1 MNHPDQLQKALKS
14 MYGES
19 ERINKL
25 VHDLLLL
32 AKLDRT
38 PNILLTEGELDSVI
52 KEMEAQFRLLA
63 GHRKV
68 DLRLVPHT
76 RCRFDED
83 KMKQVLLNLFHNAV
97 QHTHPE
103 KGHIEISAGQ
113 VPEGIQ
119 LAIKDNGTGIPSEH
133 LPHLFDRFYR
143 SDSSRTRKYGG
154 AGLGLSISKSIV
166 EVHGGTI
173 RAETRSGEG
182 STFYVLLPSV

>member
-1 MNHPDQLQKALKS
+1 

-38 PNILLTEGELDSVI
+38 PNVQLTEGDLDSLI
-52 KEMEAQFRLLA
+52 KEMEPQLRLLA

-68 DLRLVPHT
+68 DLRLDIHT

-103 KGHIEISAGQ
+103 DGHIEIYAGP

-119 LAIKDNGTGIPSEH
+119 IAVKDNGMGILNEH

-154 AGLGLSISKSIV
+154 AGLGLSITKSIV

-173 RAETRSGEG
+173 KAESRRGEG
-182 STFYVLLPSV
+182 STFYVLLPLV